1 MTVARGVCLI
11 KVLVVDD
18 HDLVRTGITRMLADI
33 DGLQVVGQAD
43 SGEESLKKARELKP
57 DVVLMDV
64 KMPGIGGLEATRKL
78 MRSHPDMKVVAV
90 TVCEEDPFP
99 TRLRQAGA
107 AGYMT
112 KGGGLAE
119 MVQAIRLVFAGQR
132 YISPQIAQQL
142 ALKSFQPQV
151 NNSPFDLLSER
162 EIQIALMIVGC
173 QKVQTIS
180 DKLCLSP
187 KTVNTTVT
195 VSTKSFRSAA
205 MLSLHCWQYV
215 TAWSMPAP
223 EMTQPF
229 DPSAFLATCSGRPG
243 VYRMFDSEAR
253 LLYVGKAKNLKK
265 RLASYFRK
273 TGHAPKTGALVARI
287 AQIETTITANE
298 TEALLLEQTLI
309 KEWRPPYN
317 ILLRDDKSYP
327 YVHLSDGNF
336 PRLSIHRGAKK
347 AKGRYFGPYPSAGA
361 IRESLSLMQKTF
373 LVRQCEDSFYKNR
386 TRPCLQYQIKRCKGP
401 CVGLVEPEVYA
412 EDVRH
417 SVMFLE
423 GRSNALTDELNAS
436 MEKAA
441 MALDFER
448 AAELRD
454 QISLLRRVQDQQSMD
469 GGTGDVDVV
478 AAFVNPGGACV
489 HMISVRGG
497 RVLGS
502 KNFFPQVGIE
512 EEVGEVMSAFLAQYF
527 LGGVEREL
535 PNEVIVNVVHD
546 DFPTLIDAIEALRG
560 REMTISHRVRGTR
573 ARWQQLAV
581 TNAEQALSARLAN
594 RQHVTARFEALA
606 EVLKLDEPPLRLECY
621 DISHSSGEATVASC
635 VVFGPEGPIKSDYRR
650 YNIEG
655 VTAGDDYA
663 AIHQALTR
671 RFSKIKDGEGKLP
684 DILLVDGGKGQ
695 LSMARDVLN
704 ELAVPDLILLG
715 VAKGAT
721 RKAGFETLY
730 LNDAAHEFTLP
741 GDSPALHLIQQIR
754 DEAHRFAI
762 TGHRARRGKTR
773 RTSTLE
779 GVAGVGPTR
788 RRDLLK
794 HFGGLQ
800 ELSRASIEEIAK
812 APGISK
818 KLAESIYAN
827 LHSE

>member
-1 MTVARGVCLI
+1 MT
-11 KVLVVDD
+11 
-18 HDLVRTGITRMLADI
+18 T
-33 DGLQVVGQAD
+33 
-43 SGEESLKKARELKP
+43 
-57 DVVLMDV
+57 
-64 KMPGIGGLEATRKL
+64 
-78 MRSHPDMKVVAV
+78 
-90 TVCEEDPFP
+90 
-99 TRLRQAGA
+99 
-107 AGYMT
+107 
-112 KGGGLAE
+112 
-119 MVQAIRLVFAGQR
+119 
-132 YISPQIAQQL
+132 
-142 ALKSFQPQV
+142 
-151 NNSPFDLLSER
+151 
-162 EIQIALMIVGC
+162 
-173 QKVQTIS
+173 
-180 DKLCLSP
+180 
-187 KTVNTTVT
+187 
-195 VSTKSFRSAA
+195 
-205 MLSLHCWQYV
+205 
-215 TAWSMPAP
+215 
-223 EMTQPF
+223 PF

-243 VYRMFDSEAR
+243 VYQMFDADAR

-265 RLASYFRK
+265 RLSSYFRK
-273 TGHAPKTGALVARI
+273 AGLAPKTAALVGHI
-287 AQIETTITANE
+287 AQVDTTIVANE

-327 YVHLSDGNF
+327 YVFLSDGAF

-361 IRESLSLMQKTF
+361 IRESLSLLQKTF
-373 LVRQCEDSFYKNR
+373 FVRQCEDSYYKNR
-386 TRPCLQYQIKRCKGP
+386 TRPCLQYQIKRCKAP
-401 CVGLVEPEVYA
+401 CVGLAEPADYA

-423 GRSNALTDELNAS
+423 GRSHQLTNELVVD
-436 MEKAA
+436 MEKAS
-441 MALDFER
+441 MALDFEK

-454 QISLLRRVQDQQSMD
+454 QVAQLRRIQDQQTME
-469 GGTGDVDVV
+469 GGTGDIDVV

-489 HMISVRGG
+489 HLISVRGG

-512 EEVGEVMSAFLAQYF
+512 EEVAEVMSAFLAQYY
-527 LGGVEREL
+527 LGNAEREL
-535 PNEVIVNVVHD
+535 PSELIVNVVHE
-546 DFPTLIDAIEALRG
+546 DFEALVTAIDTLRG
-560 REMTISHRVRGTR
+560 RELSISHRVRGTR

-581 TNAEQALSARLAN
+581 TNAEQALGARLAN
-594 RQHVTARFEALA
+594 RQHVAARFEALA
-606 EVLKLDEPPLRLECY
+606 EVLDLDEPPQRLECY

-635 VVFGPEGPIKSDYRR
+635 VVFGPEGPIKADYRR

-655 VTAGDDYA
+655 VTPGDDYA
-663 AIHQALTR
+663 AMHQALTR
-671 RFSKIKDGEGKLP
+671 RFKRAKEGEGKLP
-684 DILLVDGGKGQ
+684 DVLLVDGGKGQ
-695 LSMARDVLN
+695 LNMARDVLR
-704 ELAVPDLILLG
+704 ELDVPDLILLG
-715 VAKGAT
+715 VAKGTT

-730 LNDAAHEFTLP
+730 LNDVAHEFTLK

-779 GVAGVGPTR
+779 GVAGVGPKR

>member
-1 MTVARGVCLI
+1 MT
-11 KVLVVDD
+11 
-18 HDLVRTGITRMLADI
+18 
-33 DGLQVVGQAD
+33 
-43 SGEESLKKARELKP
+43 
-57 DVVLMDV
+57 
-64 KMPGIGGLEATRKL
+64 
-78 MRSHPDMKVVAV
+78 
-90 TVCEEDPFP
+90 
-99 TRLRQAGA
+99 
-107 AGYMT
+107 MT
-112 KGGGLAE
+112 A
-119 MVQAIRLVFAGQR
+119 
-132 YISPQIAQQL
+132 
-142 ALKSFQPQV
+142 
-151 NNSPFDLLSER
+151 
-162 EIQIALMIVGC
+162 
-173 QKVQTIS
+173 
-180 DKLCLSP
+180 
-187 KTVNTTVT
+187 
-195 VSTKSFRSAA
+195 
-205 MLSLHCWQYV
+205 
-215 TAWSMPAP
+215 
-223 EMTQPF
+223 PF

-243 VYRMFDSEAR
+243 VYRMFDDATR

-273 TGHAPKTGALVARI
+273 TGLAPKTAALVGKI
-287 AQIETTITANE
+287 HQIETTITANE

-327 YVHLSDGNF
+327 YVFLSDGEF

-361 IRESLSLMQKTF
+361 IRESLSLLQKTF
-373 LVRQCEDSFYKNR
+373 FVRQCEDSFFKNR
-386 TRPCLQYQIKRCKGP
+386 TRPCLQHQIKRCKAP
-401 CVGLVEPEVYA
+401 CVRLVEVSEYA

-423 GRSNALTDELNAS
+423 GRSNQLTNELSAS
-436 MEKAA
+436 MEQAA
-441 MALDFER
+441 MDLQFEE
-448 AAELRD
+448 AAQLRD
-454 QISLLRRVQDQQSMD
+454 QIGLLRRVQDQQSME
-469 GGTGDVDVV
+469 GGSGDVDVI

-489 HMISVRGG
+489 HLISVRSG

-512 EEVGEVMSAFLAQYF
+512 EEVAEVMSAFLSQYY
-527 LGGVEREL
+527 LGSSERDLPAEL
-535 PNEVIVNVVHD
+535 IVNVIPEDHEA
-546 DFPTLIDAIEALRG
+546 LLDALDTLRG
-560 REMTISHRVRGTR
+560 RQLSISHRVRGTR

-581 TNAEQALSARLAN
+581 TNAEQALGARLAN
-594 RQHVTARFEALA
+594 RQHVAARFEALA
-606 EVLKLDEPPLRLECY
+606 DVLHLDEPPQRLECY

-663 AIHQALTR
+663 AMKQALTR

-684 DILLVDGGKGQ
+684 DVLLVDGGKGQ
-695 LSMARDVLN
+695 LNMAREVLN
-704 ELAVPDLILLG
+704 ELAVPELILLG
-715 VAKGAT
+715 VAKGTT

-730 LNDAAHEFTLP
+730 LNDVAHEFTLK

-779 GVAGVGPTR
+779 GVAGVGPKR
-788 RRDLLK
+788 RRELLK

-800 ELSRASIEEIAK
+800 EIARASVEEIAK